1 MGMFTI
7 KRNHQI
13 FLNGM
18 DTVDI
23 TFISL
28 DMQDLHTI
36 VTNNFEFTRKD
47 CDNLLLTIQV
57 QLDLEKLE
65 MLYLEN

>member
-1 MGMFTI
+1 
-7 KRNHQI
+7 
-13 FLNGM
+13 M

-36 VTNNFEFTRKD
+36 VTNNLEFTRKD
-47 CDNLLLTIQV
+47 CDNLFLTIQV
-57 QLDLEKLE
+57 QLDLHVSSRNRGHEDPIELE
-65 MLYLEN
+65 WP